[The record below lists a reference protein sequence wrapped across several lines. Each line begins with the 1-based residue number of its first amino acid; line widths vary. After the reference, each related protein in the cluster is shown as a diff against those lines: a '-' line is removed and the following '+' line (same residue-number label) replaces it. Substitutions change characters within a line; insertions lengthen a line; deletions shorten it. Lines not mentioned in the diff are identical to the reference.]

1 MVLKQI
7 NNNIKTQIMKKA
19 IVTIGLFLF
28 ALVLTSFTS
37 NEQITSLQKKDS
49 KKEIFKIENV
59 KLDVDGGVVA
69 SGHGNKKN
77 D

>member
-19 IVTIGLFLF
+19 IVTIGLFSF

-37 NEQITSLQKKDS
+37 NEQITSVQKKDS
-49 KKEIFKIENV
+49 KTEMFKIENI
-59 KLDVDGGVVA
+59 KLELTGDPA
-69 SGHGNKKN
+69 TSSGNKKN